1 VTAKRLVYMANQIA
15 TFFSAWPH
23 DQAVAATADH
33 LRKFWDPR
41 MRRQILEHFQSTGGE
56 GLSVIALAA
65 SRSLGESAANRDK
78 PAAWPRD
85 LARSQAGLSYH
96 DLRNLGYGFT
106 LAASR
111 TASTSVTQT
120 SF

>member
-1 VTAKRLVYMANQIA
+1 MANQIVML
-15 TFFSAWPH
+15 FSTSPH

-41 MRRQILEHFQSTGGE
+41 MRRQILEHIQSTGGE

-65 SRSLGESAANRDK
+65 TRSLGENAVNQGK
-78 PAAWPRD
+78 PAALGPRD

-96 DLRNLGYGFT
+96 DLRARLEIEVAV
-106 LAASR
+106 LAGS
-111 TASTSVTQT
+111 
-120 SF
+120 